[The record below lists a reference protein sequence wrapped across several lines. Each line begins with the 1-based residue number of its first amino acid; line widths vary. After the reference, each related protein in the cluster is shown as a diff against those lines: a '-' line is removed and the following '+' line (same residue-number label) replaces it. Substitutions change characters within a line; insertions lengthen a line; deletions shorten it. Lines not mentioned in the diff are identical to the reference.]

1 MKRGTPFAEPYLHAV
16 LIKGRLSRRPKPA
29 RASAY
34 NQRTVVP
41 VRDSLR
47 RLRSNPSTLPL
58 ALIGVAILVVNLPTL
73 LDLVTRNPV
82 QLFAYL
88 QSTSGHQTLPG
99 SSIIDPN
106 AGYITMA
113 MGHLAAMDWLH
124 GHIPWWNP
132 YEGLGA
138 PLAGEMQAGAFFP
151 LVLLLQGAL
160 GFVVF
165 HIALE
170 LTAGYATYFLLR
182 RLDLGRA
189 ASTAGGVAFGLCGT
203 LAWFEHATANP
214 VAFLPLA
221 LLGVERA
228 RAASVEMRANG
239 WRLLAVALALSIV
252 AGFPE
257 VAYLDG
263 LLVAIWAAVRLLS
276 LPVRRQ
282 FMLAK
287 LAVGCAVGLLLSAPA
302 LVAFIDYLPHG
313 NVGNHGGA
321 FANGFLVIQNLGQT
335 VLPYS
340 FGPIFGLQAGGNS
353 SLLTLVWGNAGGYL
367 DATLIV
373 CALIG
378 LLGSRLRALR
388 VALAVWIFLAM
399 SKTFGVAAVSHL
411 LNHFPGIHSTAFY
424 RYSQAS
430 WEFAVVVLAALGIDD
445 MAHRR
450 VRVVGIVG
458 AGALTLGA
466 IAWAGWLAW
475 PVLSSA
481 TGYGHRHAFAVAS
494 IALAVVGVAVVVTG
508 GLLARSRGPTGAT
521 PKPRIGVLLVA
532 AAITVEAALLFA
544 APLLSA
550 PRPEKADAALVHYLQ
565 GHMGLSRF
573 ATLGP
578 LQPNF
583 GSFYDLAEINVN
595 DLPVPKAF
603 SGYITRSL
611 DDNVDPLIF
620 TGAAVTDPSGP
631 TPADEMATHLAA
643 YEAAGV
649 KFVVTAAT
657 ASDSPW
663 PATEAPAPR
672 RVYADSFADVWQ
684 LPVTTPFFST
694 SGAQCHVQPR
704 GISVA
709 QVTCSGPATLR
720 RLELH
725 MPGWRARDGSTPLT
739 VRASGP
745 FQSVRIGAG
754 THVIQFSF
762 TPRFGALSLLAT
774 LIGLACI
781 VVSTLLSRSRRRRS
795 EVVSEPSSAS

>member
-1 MKRGTPFAEPYLHAV
+1 
-16 LIKGRLSRRPKPA
+16 
-29 RASAY
+29 
-34 NQRTVVP
+34 
-41 VRDSLR
+41 
-47 RLRSNPSTLPL
+47 
-58 ALIGVAILVVNLPTL
+58 
-73 LDLVTRNPV
+73 
-82 QLFAYL
+82 
-88 QSTSGHQTLPG
+88 
-99 SSIIDPN
+99 
-106 AGYITMA
+106 
-113 MGHLAAMDWLH
+113 
-124 GHIPWWNP
+124 
-132 YEGLGA
+132 
-138 PLAGEMQAGAFFP
+138 
-151 LVLLLQGAL
+151 
-160 GFVVF
+160 
-165 HIALE
+165 
-170 LTAGYATYFLLR
+170 
-182 RLDLGRA
+182 
-189 ASTAGGVAFGLCGT
+189 LCGT

-252 AGFPE
+252 SGFPE

-263 LLVAIWAAVRLLS
+263 LLVALWAAVRLFS
-276 LPVRRQ
+276 LPARRQ

-287 LAVGCAVGLLLSAPA
+287 LAVGGAVGLLLSSPA

-321 FANGFLVIQNLGQT
+321 FANGSLVIQNLGQT

-388 VALAVWIFLAM
+388 VALAVWILLAM

-430 WEFAVVVLAALGIDD
+430 WEFAVIILAVLGIDD

-450 VRVVGIVG
+450 VRAVVILG

-475 PVLSSA
+475 PVLTTA
-481 TGYGHRHAFAVAS
+481 TGSGHRHAFAVAS
-494 IALAVVGVAVVVTG
+494 VALAVLGVAAVITG
-508 GLLARSRGPTGAT
+508 GLLVRSRGSTSGAARARTG
-521 PKPRIGVLLVA
+521 ILLVA
-532 AAITVEAALLFA
+532 AAIAVEAAVLFA

-550 PRPEKADAALVHYLQ
+550 PRPENTDGALVHYLQ
-565 GHMGLSRF
+565 DHIGLARF

-583 GSFYDLAEINVN
+583 GSLYDLAEINVN
-595 DLPVPKAF
+595 DLPVPKVF

-620 TGAAVTDPSGP
+620 TGAAETDPNGP
-631 TPADEMATHLAA
+631 TPSEEMATHLAA

-657 ASDSPW
+657 GSDSPW

-684 LPVTTPFFST
+684 LPTTTPFYST
-694 SGAQCHVQPR
+694 SGAPCHIRPR
-704 GISVA
+704 GIATV
-709 QVTCSGPATLR
+709 QVTCTGPAMLH

-725 MPGWRARDGSTPLT
+725 MPGWHAKDGSGPLT
-739 VRASGP
+739 VRTSGP
-745 FQSVRIGAG
+745 FQSVSVGAG

-762 TPRFGALSLLAT
+762 TPRFG
-774 LIGLACI
+774 
-781 VVSTLLSRSRRRRS
+781 VVSLFAALVGIASIIGSTFLSRSRRRS
-795 EVVSEPSSAS
+795 TGAVSQPPSTE

>member
-1 MKRGTPFAEPYLHAV
+1 
-16 LIKGRLSRRPKPA
+16 
-29 RASAY
+29 
-34 NQRTVVP
+34 VVR
-41 VRDSLR
+41 VRDFTR
-47 RLRSNPSTLPL
+47 RLRSNSSTLPL
-58 ALIGVAILVVNLPTL
+58 VIIGSAILVVNLPTL
-73 LDLVTRNPV
+73 LNVVTRNPV

-88 QSTSGHQTLPG
+88 QSTTGHQALPG

-106 AGYITMA
+106 AGYISLA

-138 PLAGEMQAGAFFP
+138 PLAGEMQAAAFFP

-160 GFVVF
+160 GFVLF
-165 HIALE
+165 HVALE
-170 LTAGYATYFLLR
+170 FTAGYATFFLLQ
-182 RLDLGRA
+182 RLGLGRA

-203 LAWFEHATANP
+203 LAWFEHAAANP

-263 LLVAIWAAVRLLS
+263 LLVAVWAVVRLLS
-276 LPVRRQ
+276 LPTRRQ

-287 LAVGCAVGLLLSAPA
+287 LAMGGAVALLLAAPA
-302 LVAFIDYLPHG
+302 LVAFLDYLPHG

-321 FANGFLVIQNLGQT
+321 FANGSLVIQNLGQS

-340 FGPIFGLQAGGNS
+340 FGPIFGLHAPGS
-353 SLLTLVWGNAGGYL
+353 SQLLILLWGNAGGYL

-378 LLGSRLRALR
+378 LLGNRLRVLR
-388 VALAVWIFLAM
+388 IVLAVWILLAM
-399 SKTFGVAAVSHL
+399 SKTFGVTAVSHL
-411 LNHFPGIHSTAFY
+411 LNLVPGIHSTAFY
-424 RYSQAS
+424 RYSQSS

-445 MAHRR
+445 MARRR
-450 VRVVGIVG
+450 VRSAVILG
-458 AGALTLGA
+458 AGALTMGA
-466 IAWAGWLAW
+466 IAWAAWLAW
-475 PVLSSA
+475 PVLTSA
-481 TGYGHRHAFAVAS
+481 TGYSHRHAFAVAS
-494 IALAVVGVAVVVTG
+494 VAFAVMGVIVVVVG
-508 GLLARSRGPTGAT
+508 GLLLQSRGTARAPSRTRVG
-521 PKPRIGVLLVA
+521 ILLIVA
-532 AAITVEAALLFA
+532 AVAVEATVLFA
-544 APLLSA
+544 VPLLSA
-550 PRPEKADAALVHYLQ
+550 PRPVKSDDALVQYLQ
-565 GHMGLSRF
+565 DHIGLARF

-583 GSFYDLAEINVN
+583 GSLYDLAELNVN

-603 SGYITRSL
+603 SRYIVHSL
-611 DDNVDPLIF
+611 DGNVDPLTF
-620 TGAAVTDPSGP
+620 TGAAESDPNGP
-631 TPADEMATHLAA
+631 TPTDEMATHLAA

-649 KFVVTAAT
+649 KFVVTGALGT
-657 ASDSPW
+657 DSPW
-663 PATEAPAPR
+663 PASEAPAPT

-684 LPVTTPFFST
+684 LPTTTPFYST
-694 SGAQCHVQPR
+694 SGAACRTSPR
-704 GISVA
+704 GIAAV
-709 QVTCSGPATLR
+709 QVTCTGPATVH

-725 MPGWRARDGSTPLT
+725 MPGWHAQDGSDSLV

-745 FQSVRIGAG
+745 FQSVHVDAG

-762 TPRFGALSLLAT
+762 TPRFGVVSLLGP
-774 LIGLACI
+774 LVGIACI
-781 VVSTLLSRSRRRRS
+781 IGGTFLSRSRRRSPGGVAEPRS
-795 EVVSEPSSAS
+795 PK